1 MKRLLSLFSYI
12 FHPIFL
18 PFLSVILYFSITHFY
33 FSKLE
38 ISIILGQVLILTC
51 LIPISIYFLLK
62 SLGVIQSSVMV
73 SKPRERIIPYV
84 INIFLLITLKYYV
97 LYNNSAYAI
106 NFYVWGL
113 IYSYILLL
121 VFIFFRLKCSAHMTL
136 LSSGFVFF
144 IYQLIE
150 HQNANLIAI
159 IGFVFIIGFTA
170 TSRLFFKAHTS
181 TEIILGF
188 LIGAL
193 PQLFF
198 FNLVYRM

>member
-1 MKRLLSLFSYI
+1 MKRFLSLFSYI

-18 PFLSVILYFSITHFY
+18 PFFSVILYFSITHFY

-38 ISIILGQVLILTC
+38 ISVILGQVLILTC

-73 SKPRERIIPYV
+73 SKPKERIIPYV

-121 VFIFFRLKCSAHMTL
+121 IFIFFRLKCSAHMAL
-136 LSSGFVFF
+136 LSSGFAFF

-150 HQNANLIAI
+150 HQNGNLIAI
-159 IGFVFIIGFTA
+159 IIFIFIIGFTA
-170 TSRLFFKAHTS
+170 TSRLYFKAHTS

-188 LIGAL
+188 LIGIL
-193 PQLFF
+193 PQIFF
-198 FNLVYRM
+198 FNLV

>member
-1 MKRLLSLFSYI
+1 MKKLLSLFSYI
-12 FHPIFL
+12 FHPIFV
-18 PFLSVILYFSITHFY
+18 PFYSVLLYFSITYFY

-73 SKPRERIIPYV
+73 SKPSERIIPYV
-84 INIFLLITLKYYV
+84 INILLLITLKYYV

-106 NFYVWGL
+106 NFYIWGL
-113 IYSYILLL
+113 IYSYIALL
-121 VFIFFRLKCSAHMTL
+121 VFLFFRLKCSAHIAL
-136 LSSGFVFF
+136 LGSCFLFFVT
-144 IYQLIE
+144 QLIE
-150 HQNANLIAI
+150 HQNANLIGI
-159 IGFVFIIGFTA
+159 IALIFIIGFTA

-188 LIGAL
+188 LIGVI

-198 FNLVYRM
+198 FSLTYKM

>member
-1 MKRLLSLFSYI
+1 MKRLLSLFSHI
-12 FHPIFL
+12 FHPVFL
-18 PFLSVILYFSITHFY
+18 PFFSVILYFSITHFY
-33 FSKLE
+33 FSTIE

-62 SLGVIQSSVMV
+62 SLGIIQSSIMV

-106 NFYVWGL
+106 NFYIWGL
-113 IYSYILLL
+113 IYSYIILL

-136 LSSGFVFF
+136 LSSGFIFF

-159 IGFVFIIGFTA
+159 IGFIFIIGFTA
-170 TSRLFFKAHTS
+170 TSRLYFKAHTS
-181 TEIILGF
+181 LEIILGF

-198 FNLVYRM
+198 FNQIYRM

>member
-121 VFIFFRLKCSAHMTL
+121 VFIFFRLKCSAHMAL